1 MTVASTTDPAA
12 RVFADALHTVAVN
25 GAYNASRALSKWLK
39 KGVHLETQG
48 FESLPLDRAT
58 SFAGETDEPV
68 AAIHLS
74 LAGDLSGHLLLTF
87 SERVA
92 LCLADIMLG
101 MPAGT
106 STALTELEQSCLQET
121 GNIVGTAYA
130 NSLAKWLKLHLE
142 PQVPEFAFDMA
153 SSIIDPM
160 VAELAL
166 YSDEVY
172 SSSTLF
178 LVDGQ
183 ELEWGLLLLP
193 SQESLK
199 VMEARCDQDN
209 IRGNALQTIA
219 VNGAF
224 NASRAMSKWI
234 KRGVKI
240 STDGFSQVPLA
251 ESANVFEEDTTM
263 VALHMPLMD
272 QLLGHTLLGFRHD
285 DACKLVDLLMGQS
298 VGTTTTFGE
307 IERSCLEETGNIV
320 ASAFVNSWSGWLDV
334 KVKPGAPE
342 FVVDLPGAVI
352 GSLISEQALVSDE
365 VFLTRTEFVVDGELL
380 EWVFMLMPAPSAL
393 RLIQS
398 SCT

>member
-1 MTVASTTDPAA
+1 MTVASTSESAA
-12 RVFADALHTVAVN
+12 HVFADALHTVAVN

-48 FESLPLDRAT
+48 FQHLPLDKAA
-58 SFAGETDEPV
+58 SIAGETDEPI
-68 AAIHLS
+68 AAIHLA

-87 SERVA
+87 TEDVA
-92 LCLADIMLG
+92 LRLADIMLG
-101 MPAGT
+101 MPAG
-106 STALTELEQSCLQET
+106 SSAELTELEQSCLQET

-130 NSLAKWLKLHLE
+130 NSLAKWMNLHLE

-166 YSDEVY
+166 YADEVY
-172 SSSTLF
+172 AASTVF

-199 VMEARCDQDN
+199 LMERRCDLDN
-209 IRGNALQTIA
+209 VRGNALQTIA

-240 STDGFSQVPLA
+240 STDGFSRVPLA
-251 ESANVFEEDTTM
+251 ESANVFEEDAAM
-263 VALHMPLMD
+263 VALHMSLTD
-272 QLLGHTLLGFRHD
+272 QLHGHTLLGFRYD
-285 DACKLVDLLMGQS
+285 DACKLVDMLMGQPA
-298 VGTTTTFGE
+298 GTTTALGE
-307 IERSCLEETGNIV
+307 IEKSCLEETGNII
-320 ASAFVNSWSGWLDV
+320 ASAFVNSWSVWLDV

-342 FVVDLPGAVI
+342 FVVDLPSAVI
-352 GSLISEQALVSDE
+352 ATLVSEQALVSDE
-365 VFLTRTEFVVDGELL
+365 IFLTRTEFVVDGELL

-398 SCT
+398 SCE